1 MLLSKLVSYC
11 NKSIYTTA
19 STSWALFP
27 NNRMTAHMGAII
39 VWTCLVFHVFFLKR
53 KGISQKSMMPW
64 CESFMQ
70 VKKPQEMEVS
80 FQIFR
85 IPTNGFKLW
94 HGQSRWKSL
103 RTCPSKSRNQ
113 LLKNAKKK
121 KRFEEIIYEIIWF
134 LACFFFSFHEW
145 TSIIF
150 QETT

>member
-1 MLLSKLVSYC
+1 VRLSKLVSYC
-11 NKSIYTTA
+11 NKSIYT
-19 STSWALFP
+19 P

-113 LLKNAKKK
+113 LLKNATKKE
-121 KRFEEIIYEIIWF
+121 RFEEIIYEIIWF